1 MVSLL
6 HMSRYFAASL
16 SSARFIPDIVCS
28 SSIHLFLGRPLFLL
42 PSPHTSILS
51 FSIPFARIHGQRTS
65 SSVLLP
71 SVSAINLL
79 LPVRSP
85 SELIRLFSSQS
96 KRSSASFSRSTFR
109 RPQFSS
115 PFLLSCNHTVSPERS
130 LHLQFLFCL
139 QTHMSFQDPAL
150 PLYPALSS
158 FVSPFCTCPRPVA
171 YLGWWTWSDVHPL
184 PADQ

>member
-85 SELIRLFSSQS
+85 SELIRLFSSQ
-96 KRSSASFSRSTFR
+96 
-109 RPQFSS
+109 
-115 PFLLSCNHTVSPERS
+115 FLLSCNHTVSPERS